1 MLRANNDT
9 RTRSVAEKSMIGIM
23 ASLHEVKPL
32 GLSRQWLQPAAQ
44 PEDGRGSTSSTPIPE
59 TDTTFVD
66 RRTRVEY

>member
-1 MLRANNDT
+1 
-9 RTRSVAEKSMIGIM
+9 MIGIM